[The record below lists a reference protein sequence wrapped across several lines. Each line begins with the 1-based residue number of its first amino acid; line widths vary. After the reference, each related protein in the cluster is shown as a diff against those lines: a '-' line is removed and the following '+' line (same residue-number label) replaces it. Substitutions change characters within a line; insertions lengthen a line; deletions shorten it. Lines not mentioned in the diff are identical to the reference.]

1 MDRRSF
7 IQKSSVTTAGMVT
20 AFHIPSAFQNKKLKI
35 GLIGAGWYGMVITK
49 SALKT
54 GDVEVI
60 AVCDVDSDHL
70 KGSADEVEKLQGS
83 RPKEFKDYNEL
94 LDVKELDAVFIGTPP
109 QWHALQFIAA
119 CEKGL
124 DIYCEKPLSYDVRE
138 GQAMLEAAEK
148 AGNFVQIGFQRRQS
162 NAFKK
167 AKEMIQNGELGKV
180 HQIGAQIHYVP
191 NLKDTSIQ
199 DPPASLDWDMW
210 CGPAPKLPYRPN
222 IGHIAW
228 RLEKEYG
235 NGHLVDWGIHHI
247 DIIRTIMDFDM
258 PVSFDTKGSFNT
270 LKGKITTPDTL
281 TAYMNFEEAP
291 VIWEHRMWGSGD
303 LNTDFNNGVFFYGD
317 KATLFASDR
326 KLVLMPAG
334 KDQQQKEM
342 EISTQGMQDK
352 HVADFVDAV
361 KAKDKSLLS
370 CTIDDARFSTATV
383 QLAMVSYYTGK
394 PLEWNLQKNAVENN
408 KEAAKLLA
416 RDYRK
421 EYKRPKI

>member
-20 AFHIPSAFQNKKLKI
+20 TFHIPSTFQNRKLKI

-54 GDVEVI
+54 GDVDVI
-60 AVCDVDSDHL
+60 ALCDVDTDHL
-70 KGSADEVEKLQGS
+70 KSSADEVEKLQGS
-83 RPKEFKDYNEL
+83 RPKEFTDYNEL
-94 LDVKELDAVFIGTPP
+94 LDLKELDAVFIGTPP
-109 QWHALQFIAA
+109 HWHALQFIAA
-119 CEKGL
+119 CEKGF

-138 GQAMLEAAEK
+138 GQAMLGAAEK
-148 AGNFVQIGFQRRQS
+148 AGNIVQIGFQRRQS

-180 HQIGAQIHYVP
+180 HQIGAQIHYNPV
-191 NLKDTSIQ
+191 LKDNTIQ
-199 DPPASLDWDMW
+199 EPPEPLDWDAW

-258 PVSFDTKGSFNT
+258 PVSFDTKGGFNE
-270 LKGKITTPDTL
+270 LKDKITTPDTL
-281 TAYMNFEEAP
+281 TAYMNFEQAP

-303 LNTDFNNGVFFYGD
+303 LHTDFNNGVFFYGD

-334 KDQQQKEM
+334 NDQQQKVM
-342 EISTQGMQDK
+342 EISTPGMQDQ
-352 HVADFVDAV
+352 HVADFVNAV

-370 CTIDDARFSTATV
+370 CTIDDAQKSTATV
-383 QLAMVSYYTGK
+383 QLAMTSFYSDNPVIWDNNKKTIT
-394 PLEWNLQKNAVENN
+394 NN
-408 KEAAKLLA
+408 KEAKNLLA
-416 RDYRK
+416 REYRAG
-421 EYKRPKI
+421 YKRPSV